1 MVGII
6 TTSNSLRRPHGQW
19 KINEKVAGCG
29 LANQRRKKNN
39 GGSHITM
46 IRPGVPK
53 IITLP
58 HPRKDISKGLLKQI
72 QRISGIT
79 LS

>member
-1 MVGII
+1 MDSGK
-6 TTSNSLRRPHGQW
+6 LMKKLQD
-19 KINEKVAGCG
+19 AGWQIRG
-29 LANQRRKKNN
+29 GKKNN

>member
-1 MVGII
+1 
-6 TTSNSLRRPHGQW
+6 
-19 KINEKVAGCG
+19 
-29 LANQRRKKNN
+29 
-39 GGSHITM
+39 M